1 MTTKKQQPLIG
12 KDLLKT
18 VKKLGNVSREEKAIE
33 CGYYTITDND
43 QKRVSMVKFLN
54 ALIEAEGISLD
65 NETSIDTKKRGRSAN
80 YRINV
85 QSNGNLSIGKA
96 YTDKMGLKPGDEFEV
111 VLGRKNIHLKQVDL
125 EDL

>member
-1 MTTKKQQPLIG
+1 MSNKNHHTLTG
-12 KDLLKT
+12 KELLKK

-33 CGYYTITDND
+33 CGYYSLSDNG

-54 ALIEAEGISLD
+54 ALIEAEGINLD
-65 NETSIDTKKRGRSAN
+65 NENSLETKKRGRSAN

-96 YTDKMGLKPGDEFEV
+96 YTEKMGLQPGDEFEV
-111 VLGRKNIHLKQVDL
+111 ILGRKNIHLKQIG
-125 EDL
+125 

>member
-1 MTTKKQQPLIG
+1 MASKKQQPLIG

-18 VKKLGNVSREEKAIE
+18 VKKLGNASREEKAIE
-33 CGYYTITDND
+33 CGYYTLGDNG

-65 NETSIDTKKRGRSAN
+65 NETSIDSKKRGRSAN

-111 VLGRKNIHLKQVDL
+111 VLGRKNIHLKQV
-125 EDL
+125 E

>member
-1 MTTKKQQPLIG
+1 MPNNNNTALIG
-12 KDLLKT
+12 KDLLKK
-18 VKKLGNVSREEKAIE
+18 VKKLGNISREEKAIE
-33 CGYYTITDND
+33 CGYYTLTNNG

-65 NETSIDTKKRGRSAN
+65 NENPLETKKRGRSAN

-96 YTDKMGLKPGDEFEV
+96 YTKRMGLKPGDEFEV
-111 VLGRKNIHLKQVDL
+111 ILGRKNIHLKQL
-125 EDL
+125 ED

>member
-1 MTTKKQQPLIG
+1 MSSKNKEMLTG
-12 KDLLKT
+12 KDLLKK
-18 VKKLGNVSREEKAIE
+18 VKKMGDVPREEKAIA
-33 CGYYTITDND
+33 CGYYTLADNG

-65 NETSIDTKKRGRSAN
+65 SDNSSDNKGRRGRTAN

-96 YTDKMGLKPGDEFEV
+96 YTERMNLQPGDEFEV
-111 VLGRKNIHLKQVDL
+111 VLGRKNIHLRQL
-125 EDL
+125 N

>member
-1 MTTKKQQPLIG
+1 MSKKQQALTG
-12 KDLLKT
+12 KDLLKK
-18 VKKLGNVSREEKAIE
+18 VKKMGNVSREEKAIE
-33 CGYYTITDND
+33 CGYYTISGN

-65 NETSIDTKKRGRSAN
+65 NDASVDTKKRGRSAN

-111 VLGRKNIHLKQVDL
+111 VLGRKNIHLKQV
-125 EDL
+125 EE

>member
-1 MTTKKQQPLIG
+1 T
-12 KDLLKT
+12 
-18 VKKLGNVSREEKAIE
+18 LG
-33 CGYYTITDND
+33 DNG

-65 NETSIDTKKRGRSAN
+65 NETSMDSKKRGRSAN

-111 VLGRKNIHLKQVDL
+111 VLGRKNIHLKQV
-125 EDL
+125 E

>member
-1 MTTKKQQPLIG
+1 MSKKPQPLTG
-12 KDLLKT
+12 KELLKK
-18 VKKLGNVSREEKAIE
+18 VKKLGDVSREEKAIE
-33 CGYYTITDND
+33 CGYYTLSGK

-65 NETSIDTKKRGRSAN
+65 NDVNTETKKRGRSAN

-111 VLGRKNIHLKQVDL
+111 VLGRKNIHLKQV
-125 EDL
+125 EEE

>member
-1 MTTKKQQPLIG
+1 MPSKKIQPLTG
-12 KDLLKT
+12 KELLKK

-33 CGYYTITDND
+33 CGYYNPTDNG

-65 NETSIDTKKRGRSAN
+65 NDSSIDTKKRGRSAL

-96 YTDKMGLKPGDEFEV
+96 YTEQMGLKPGDQFEV
-111 VLGRKNIHLKQVDL
+111 ILGRKNIHLKQID
-125 EDL
+125 

>member
-1 MTTKKQQPLIG
+1 MSSENQEPLTG
-12 KDLLKT
+12 KDLLKK
-18 VKKLGNVSREEKAIE
+18 VKKMGNASREEKAIE
-33 CGYYTITDND
+33 CGYYTFADNG

-65 NETSIDTKKRGRSAN
+65 SDNITETKGRRGRTAN

-96 YTDKMGLKPGDEFEV
+96 YTEKMNLKPGDEFEV
-111 VLGRKNIHLKQVDL
+111 VLGRRNIHLRQVD
-125 EDL
+125 